1 MIPMSDMNKNWNN
14 IDNENEKK
22 VKNGV
27 IFKRPIMHDYC
38 PLSCNS
44 CGTAI
49 SSIEDVNMMKK
60 EKVCE
65 DCYITHYFVNKEK
78 WKDGWRPSKKTN

>member
-1 MIPMSDMNKNWNN
+1 MHMSDMNKNWNKV
-14 IDNENEKK
+14 DNENEEKI
-22 VKNGV
+22 KNGA
-27 IFKRPIMHDYC
+27 IFKRPISHEYC
-38 PLSCNS
+38 PLSCNG
-44 CGTAI
+44 CGNAI

-65 DCYITHYFVNKEK
+65 NCYITYFFINKEK

>member
-1 MIPMSDMNKNWNN
+1 MSDMNKNWNK
-14 IDNENEKK
+14 IDNENEEK

-27 IFKRPIMHDYC
+27 IFKRPIVHSYC

-44 CGTAI
+44 CGNVI
-49 SSIEDVNMMKK
+49 SSIEDVNSMKK

-65 DCYITHYFVNKEK
+65 NCYIKFFFTNKEK
-78 WKDGWRPSKKTN
+78 WKSGWRPSKKTN